1 MLLPVR
7 GFLSVL
13 MPCWQ
18 QADDFGV
25 CLLLLLE
32 DWELAAVCGNAVSC
46 CVLAVREG
54 ITKDEEI
61 Q

>member
-1 MLLPVR
+1 
-7 GFLSVL
+7 

-18 QADDFGV
+18 QADGFGV

-32 DWELAAVCGNAVSC
+32 DWELIVLCGSAVSF

-54 ITKDEEI
+54 NTKEEEI

>member
-1 MLLPVR
+1 ML
-7 GFLSVL
+7 
-13 MPCWQ
+13 CWQ